1 MNPEEFFRKLKHMVG
16 HKHKVVK
23 TIKPTE
29 EEVSQYMTLV
39 GYQKAAEKAVG
50 THESMKKLFW
60 AKVELRTGEVNRSLV
75 WNDKKQTIEVMDC
88 DHESELDGE
97 ISLGEDGFVD

>member
-29 EEVSQYMTLV
+29 DEVSQYMTLE
-39 GYQKAAEKAVG
+39 GYAKAAEKAVG
-50 THESMKKLFW
+50 THESMRKLFW
-60 AKVELRTGEVNRSLV
+60 AKVELRTGEVTRSLN
-75 WNDKKQTIEVMDC
+75 WNDKKQVIEVMDC
-88 DHESELDGE
+88 DHSEESEAQA
-97 ISLGEDGFVD
+97 SDGFID